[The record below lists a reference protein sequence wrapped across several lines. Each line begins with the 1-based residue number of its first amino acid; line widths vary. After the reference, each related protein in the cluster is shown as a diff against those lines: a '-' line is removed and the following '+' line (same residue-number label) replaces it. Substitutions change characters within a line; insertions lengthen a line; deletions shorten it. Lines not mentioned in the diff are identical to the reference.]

1 MKQQIHSKGEQIE
14 EKLRN
19 YNQKNIKKIE
29 IVDRK
34 IKPTEEGIDFIS
46 KIFQLHKTD
55 LKDIKKTKI

>member
-46 KIFQLHKTD
+46 KKFQLHKTD